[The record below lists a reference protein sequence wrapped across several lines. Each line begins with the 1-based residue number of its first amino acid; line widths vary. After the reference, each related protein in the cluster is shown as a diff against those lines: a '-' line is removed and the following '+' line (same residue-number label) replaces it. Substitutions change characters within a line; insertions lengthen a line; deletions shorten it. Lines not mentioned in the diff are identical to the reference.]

1 MIQDIQHLKNLLRES
16 TLTVCFNKKDGT
28 VRTMQCTL
36 NPDSLPVV
44 DKQEGDEVKKEKKQN
59 DESIAVWDLEKNA
72 WRSFRFDSVISYSTT
87 L

>member
-1 MIQDIQHLKNLLRES
+1 MVQDTQHLKNLLHES

-36 NPDSLPVV
+36 NPDFLPVV

-72 WRSFRFDSVISYSTT
+72 WRSFRFDSVVSYSTN

>member
-36 NPDSLPVV
+36 NPDLLPVV
-44 DKQEGDEVKKEKKQN
+44 DMQEGDEVKKEKKQN

-72 WRSFRFDSVISYSTT
+72 WRSFRFDSVIFFSTT

>member
-1 MIQDIQHLKNLLRES
+1 MVHDTQHLKNLLHES
-16 TLTVCFNKKDGT
+16 TLTVCFNKKDGA

-36 NPDSLPVV
+36 NPDFLPVV

-72 WRSFRFDSVISYSTT
+72 WRSFRFDSVVSYSTT

>member
-1 MIQDIQHLKNLLRES
+1 MVQDTQHLKNLLRES

-36 NPDSLPVV
+36 NPDILPVV

-59 DESIAVWDLEKNA
+59 DESIAVWDLEKNT
-72 WRSFRFDSVISYSTT
+72 WRSFRFDSVVSYSTN